1 MSIYKSIFLALA
13 SCSWTKWQFFFSQ
26 FTVAFIEQHESLDE
40 GVGVGWGEGEGEG
53 FIHVSGIRS
62 TRFPFGCD
70 MCSGKNATS
79 WSKSSVRAMWWVLVS
94 ASMVSVKESYL
105 STKPLCYK
113 WLTIIMYMKKNHASR
128 LWSFKDFFLRFNELK
143 INFIYIWS
151 VIKISKY

>member
-1 MSIYKSIFLALA
+1 MTI
-13 SCSWTKWQFFFSQ
+13 FFSQ
-26 FTVAFIEQHESLDE
+26 FTVAFIEQYESLDE
-40 GVGVGWGEGEGEG
+40 GVGVGWGEGKG

-62 TRFPFGCD
+62 TRFPLGCD

-79 WSKSSVRAMWWVLVS
+79 WSKSSVRAMWWELVS

-113 WLTIIMYMKKNHASR
+113 WLTIIMYMKKNMHLG
-128 LWSFKDFFLRFNELK
+128 LWSFKDFFYGFNELK
-143 INFIYIWS
+143 INVIYIWN

>member
-26 FTVAFIEQHESLDE
+26 FTVAFIEQYESLDE
-40 GVGVGWGEGEGEG
+40 GVGWGGVGWGEGEG

-62 TRFPFGCD
+62 TRFPLGCD

-113 WLTIIMYMKKNHASR
+113 WLTIIMYMKKNPHASR
-128 LWSFKDFFLRFNELK
+128 LLSFQKFFLL
-143 INFIYIWS
+143 I
-151 VIKISKY
+151 